1 MPKPIV
7 EAIARNGSRA
17 LWLAREATMQALL
30 FRHSVPRQIITK
42 LLSFASAEA
51 LLGKTAPMQLEEIP
65 EPRLPAD
72 DWLVIRTR
80 LCGICGSD
88 SKQVFLNGSPDNPMT
103 SLISFPQVLGHEV
116 VGTVERVGPAV
127 KQRRIGDRVV
137 LNPWLSC
144 APRGFAVPCAACA
157 DGDYSICENFAR
169 GHIPPGIHT
178 GNSSAATGGFAP
190 YVPAHESMAIPIPDG
205 VSDEAA
211 VLADPF
217 SVSLHA
223 ILKRPPVPGRHAVV
237 YGCGTLG
244 LCAIEILR
252 RLYPE
257 SPVIAIARFPH
268 QQQIA
273 RRLGAQEV
281 VPHQPAA
288 EVIERV
294 ARICRSDVLKPWFGK
309 PMLNG
314 GADVVYDT
322 VGYPATIEIGVR
334 ITRPR
339 GAIIVTGVEMPK
351 RFEWTPLYFKEIHLI
366 GSNAFGQE
374 DFEGRRRHAMEIYL
388 DLVRD
393 GRIDVTPILTHRF
406 TLAEYRDA
414 FRACYDQHRS
424 GAVKVLFAYPASPDG
439 SFPPGASSSQGSSV
453 PAGA

>member
-1 MPKPIV
+1 
-7 EAIARNGSRA
+7 
-17 LWLAREATMQALL
+17 MQALL

-42 LLSFASAEA
+42 LLSFASPEA
-51 LLGKTAPMQLEEIP
+51 LLGTTSPMQLEEVP

-88 SKQVFLNGSPDNPMT
+88 YKQVFLNGSVDNAMT

-116 VGTVERVGPAV
+116 VGTIERIGARVQRRRVGE
-127 KQRRIGDRVV
+127 RVV

-144 APRGFAVPCAACA
+144 GPRGFAEPCAACA
-157 DGDYSICENFAR
+157 VGDYSICENFAR
-169 GHIPPGIHT
+169 GNIPPGIHT

-190 YVPAHESMAIPIPDG
+190 LVPAHESMAIPIPDE
-205 VSDEAA
+205 VSDDAA

-244 LCAIEILR
+244 LCAVEILH

-268 QQQIA
+268 QQEIA
-273 RRLGAQEV
+273 RRLGADHVLAHE
-281 VPHQPAA
+281 PAG
-288 EVIERV
+288 EVIAQV
-294 ARICRSDVLKPWFGK
+294 ARICGTDVLRPWFGK

-314 GADVVYDT
+314 GVDVVYDT
-322 VGYPATIEIGVR
+322 VGSPATIEVGVR

-339 GAIIVTGVEMPK
+339 GAIVVTGVEMPK

-366 GSNAFGQE
+366 GSNAFGYE

-388 DLVRD
+388 DLVRA
-393 GRIDVTPILTHRF
+393 GRVDVTPILTHRF
-406 TLAEYRDA
+406 LLHEYRDA
-414 FRACYDQHRS
+414 FRACYDQGRS
-424 GAVKVLFAYPASPDG
+424 GAVKVLFTYPSPSD
-439 SFPPGASSSQGSSV
+439 SSSHGSSV